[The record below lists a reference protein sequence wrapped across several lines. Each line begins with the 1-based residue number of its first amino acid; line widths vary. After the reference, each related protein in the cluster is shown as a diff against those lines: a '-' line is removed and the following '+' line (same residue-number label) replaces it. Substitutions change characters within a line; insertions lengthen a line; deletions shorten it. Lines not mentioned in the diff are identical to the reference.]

1 MPQWGWRRRTGGGKN
16 YGLHSASI
24 IHYVLSIRCR
34 GELRSNVRQ
43 TFGMCYPACVP
54 FLETFF
60 ARSTAIDDL
69 ECISD
74 IGFIPLLQCMT
85 QTKHALHR
93 FWRSTDF
100 CLQTGIS
107 SLPWKSCFC
116 FLLVTWFLTY
126 KVYLIQLSNEVF
138 FLDQMIKK
146 SSQNYKNVSNTWFV
160 LTFLNRHTV

>member
-1 MPQWGWRRRTGGGKN
+1 MWKKASSIAFLHQICSTSALQQQKLEQKSNCNLFQLALLPEQHSTASYRRFLGGSNLREGLQRIFSSFWMPQWGWRRRTGGGKN

-24 IHYVLSIRCR
+24 IHYILSIRCR

-43 TFGMCYPACVP
+43 TFGMCQPACVP

-93 FWRSTDF
+93 F
-100 CLQTGIS
+100 
-107 SLPWKSCFC
+107 
-116 FLLVTWFLTY
+116 
-126 KVYLIQLSNEVF
+126 
-138 FLDQMIKK
+138 
-146 SSQNYKNVSNTWFV
+146 
-160 LTFLNRHTV
+160 